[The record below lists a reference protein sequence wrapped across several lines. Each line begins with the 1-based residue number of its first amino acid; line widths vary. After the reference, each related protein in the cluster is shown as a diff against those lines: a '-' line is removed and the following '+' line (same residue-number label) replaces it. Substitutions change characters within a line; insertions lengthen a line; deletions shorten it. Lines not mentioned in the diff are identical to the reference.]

1 MNISVSSITNPLQKF
16 TAMLYKHRVV
26 LCIIGFVGCY
36 VFLLLQ
42 ISSYTQKEP
51 VLEPN
56 DQSIKRLVI
65 DAKSIEQLEALED
78 QNVQIR
84 SLFNEARK
92 NPFSE

>member
-1 MNISVSSITNPLQKF
+1 MHISSSSLTNQLQKV
-16 TAMLYKHRVV
+16 TNTLYTHRIL
-26 LCIIGFVGCY
+26 LCIVGFVGCY

-51 VLEPN
+51 VLQTD

-78 QNVQIR
+78 QNVEIR
-84 SLFNEARK
+84 SLFNDARK

>member
-1 MNISVSSITNPLQKF
+1 MNISTSSLTNQLQKV
-16 TAMLYKHRVV
+16 TSALYTHRVV

-36 VFLLLQ
+36 VFLILQ

-51 VLEPN
+51 VLQTN

-65 DAKSIEQLEALED
+65 DAKSIEQLETLED
-78 QNVQIR
+78 QNVEIR